1 MVAEDRHLLVIA
13 VVVTV
18 VEVVIVVVIVAA
30 VIEVVVIVVVIA
42 AVAAADLVCPATQNT
57 EVVLILPNYVCSLVF
72 TRLLFSIA

>member
-42 AVAAADLVCPATQNT
+42 AVAAADLVFPATQNI
-57 EVVLILPNYVCSLVF
+57 EVVLILLNYVFHTAAFFNCLV
-72 TRLLFSIA
+72 L